1 MLDIESHEEI
11 HPLFEIYDI
20 NLAKILDKDYTI
32 VKEDK
37 ESLEKLLYFL
47 ICNNKEKMNE
57 VHDGDEFMAK
67 IIREVNTQ
75 TDEFDKLLFITEK
88 Y

>member
-57 VHDGDEFMAK
+57 VHDGDEFMSK